1 MLGSL
6 LHSNLHSIYF
16 PINNFSQDIY
26 TGGENKNPSYIACGP
41 IVMVFFL
48 YTRKRCT
55 FILLA
60 KKERKKIIHLIRF
73 SSSFLCFTG
82 LYEDISSHERDL
94 LDAFLSF
101 FLTLVYRFDFPL
113 SRSSKHNQLTTTT
126 TWLLNS
132 SSTLSIYSQTHGILE
147 CRLFVYIKKENHVG
161 SLYAYTVRILHH
173 YHQGRA

>member
-1 MLGSL
+1 
-6 LHSNLHSIYF
+6 
-16 PINNFSQDIY
+16 
-26 TGGENKNPSYIACGP
+26 
-41 IVMVFFL
+41 
-48 YTRKRCT
+48 
-55 FILLA
+55 LA

-126 TWLLNS
+126 T
-132 SSTLSIYSQTHGILE
+132 
-147 CRLFVYIKKENHVG
+147 
-161 SLYAYTVRILHH
+161 
-173 YHQGRA
+173 